1 MSGFTPRLPLTLG
14 DSPNFQ
20 NIQDISGLVQQNLK
34 NLILTAPGERLMDG
48 NFGVGLRRYLFEQNL
63 GVVYGEISAAIEN
76 QVERYMP
83 FVEIDELV
91 ITPDEGN
98 DHLIHVAIEY
108 FVSPTSEQNILT
120 LMVRR

>member
-1 MSGFTPRLPLTLG
+1 MSGFTPKLPLTLG
-14 DSPNFQ
+14 DAPNFQ

-63 GVVYGEISAAIEN
+63 GSAYGDISAKIEA

-83 FVEIDELV
+83 FVEIDELA
-91 ITPDEGN
+91 ITPDGEN
-98 DHLIHVAIEY
+98 ENLIHIAIEY